1 MSIKSPS
8 SSPQLL
14 LKNYWNNNNQI
25 NINNQ
30 QQENF
35 STILRNYERH
45 IQRLERYRK
54 AKSFC
59 SLSDESS
66 SNTVNEQLNYFS
78 SSSSQINLKI
88 QQKLNEENEIIKN
101 SEEINIISNQT
112 IDNTKNIYINSCN
125 KDEQQFE
132 ELKEK
137 MMMLVENDILLLAK
151 LLSLGDT
158 LHELRQYQ
166 QQKQKYINTQTSSFS
181 TNNLIEN
188 ELEEF
193 NNNEDFDEYK
203 DECKPLNENKK
214 QKILFFNGKQR
225 KQKRYP
231 IPPEFGEG
239 ITRVFV
245 DEEENKKEKI
255 EIKED
260 EENDDNDEEEEE
272 EEHLNIQYF
281 SRKNS
286 VLRIPIPPRSSNRAF
301 ASRTKHNLPS
311 TSEQSNKFTTSP
323 KIINKRQKFLP
334 QPKEIIKDFV
344 ESTSATTEIDS
355 GHSSASEHPSPA
367 PPLKEENK
375 NNSSR
380 FSTISSSCI
389 SSAPSSLSACSSRN
403 IFDSNDVQKTQNDYI
418 KNENNTEIIIQRTM
432 ANENLI
438 KDKNI

>member
-1 MSIKSPS
+1 
-8 SSPQLL
+8 
-14 LKNYWNNNNQI
+14 
-25 NINNQ
+25 
-30 QQENF
+30 
-35 STILRNYERH
+35 
-45 IQRLERYRK
+45 
-54 AKSFC
+54 
-59 SLSDESS
+59 
-66 SNTVNEQLNYFS
+66 
-78 SSSSQINLKI
+78 
-88 QQKLNEENEIIKN
+88 
-101 SEEINIISNQT
+101 
-112 IDNTKNIYINSCN
+112 
-125 KDEQQFE
+125 
-132 ELKEK
+132 
-137 MMMLVENDILLLAK
+137 MMLVENDILLLAK

-286 VLRIPIPPRSSNRAF
+286 
-301 ASRTKHNLPS
+301 HNLPS